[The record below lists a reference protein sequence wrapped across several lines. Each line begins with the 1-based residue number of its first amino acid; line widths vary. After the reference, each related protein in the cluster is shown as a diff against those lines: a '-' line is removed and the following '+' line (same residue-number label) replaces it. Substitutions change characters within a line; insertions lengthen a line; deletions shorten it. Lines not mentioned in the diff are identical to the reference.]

1 MDREHELDVLKA
13 AFTDGRLTKD
23 EFDKRVAETLTAY
36 ASLDSVTA
44 DIPRTVAPVARAA
57 PERSDNGRLIKRG
70 TAAGTGVSVAL
81 AVTALLVKVGI
92 VAAVIGGAMVT
103 VFMSVLLA
111 GILTLLSWALDR
123 ASAARATPRGP
134 AGPAP
139 VRPAESRGEPP
150 HHRRDRR
157 DRRGGAQACGPATAL
172 AS

>member
-44 DIPRTVAPVARAA
+44 DIPQTVARAA
-57 PERSDNGRLIKRG
+57 TERSDNGRLIKRG

-81 AVTALLVKVGI
+81 VVTALLVKVGI
-92 VAAVIGGAMVT
+92 VAAVIGGAMVA

-150 HHRRDRR
+150 HRRR

-172 AS
+172 AG